1 MFLNVKKTNQPGH
14 SQTMKKKRIKKAI
27 KLFSTPNIFFRNV
40 GWLVWLKYLSWF
52 QYGFAALMINQWSDI
67 TNITCPAPAGSD
79 SFLQTTTL
87 PSMFDIE
94 NYTAQNLT
102 GQSGPEFT
110 LPCIRTGRQVLD
122 QLNFNPVSIRF
133 DNFAISWY
141 K

>member
-1 MFLNVKKTNQPGH
+1 ML
-14 SQTMKKKRIKKAI
+14 
-27 KLFSTPNIFFRNV
+27 LSTPNIMCSSLPPNIFFRNV

-67 TNITCPAPAGSD
+67 TNITCPAPAASD

-94 NYTAQNLT
+94 NYTLPLDFTAQNLT

-122 QLNFNPVSIRF
+122 QLNFDPVSIRF
-133 DNFAISWY
+133 DNFAIFLFKS
-141 K
+141 